1 MCSANSVS
9 IKEKRNFPAFY
20 VRLSL
25 NIKEEGVLKKWKIKS
40 SFSYGKL
47 QKKNK
52 QTNEK
57 EKKKYINK

>member
-9 IKEKRNFPAFY
+9 IKEKRNFSAFY

-40 SFSYGKL
+40 SFSYEKL
-47 QKKNK
+47 QKN

-57 EKKKYINK
+57 EKKKYINE

>member
-9 IKEKRNFPAFY
+9 IKEKRNFSAVY

-40 SFSYGKL
+40 SFSYEKL
-47 QKKNK
+47 QKN

-57 EKKKYINK
+57 EKKKYINE

>member
-9 IKEKRNFPAFY
+9 IKEKRNFSAVY

-47 QKKNK
+47 QKKN

-57 EKKKYINK
+57 EKKNYINK

>member
-9 IKEKRNFPAFY
+9 IKEERNFFAVY

-25 NIKEEGVLKKWKIKS
+25 NIKEEGVLKKWKIKL
-40 SFSYGKL
+40 SFRYGKL
-47 QKKNK
+47 QKN

>member
-1 MCSANSVS
+1 MYSANSVS

-25 NIKEEGVLKKWKIKS
+25 NIKEGGVLKKWKIKS

-47 QKKNK
+47 QKN

>member
-9 IKEKRNFPAFY
+9 IKEKRNFSAFY

-25 NIKEEGVLKKWKIKS
+25 NIKEGGVLKKWKIKS

-47 QKKNK
+47 QKN

>member
-40 SFSYGKL
+40 SFSYEKL
-47 QKKNK
+47 QKN

-57 EKKKYINK
+57 EKKKYINE

>member
-9 IKEKRNFPAFY
+9 IKEKRNFSAFY

-25 NIKEEGVLKKWKIKS
+25 NIKEEGVLKKWKIKL
-40 SFSYGKL
+40 SFRYGKL
-47 QKKNK
+47 QKN

>member
-9 IKEKRNFPAFY
+9 IKEKRNFSAVY
-20 VRLSL
+20 VRLPL

-40 SFSYGKL
+40 SFRYGKL
-47 QKKNK
+47 QKN

>member
-9 IKEKRNFPAFY
+9 IKEKRNFSAVY

-47 QKKNK
+47 QKN

>member
-9 IKEKRNFPAFY
+9 IKEKRNFPAVY

-47 QKKNK
+47 QKN

>member
-9 IKEKRNFPAFY
+9 IKEKRNFSAFY

-47 QKKNK
+47 QKN

>member
-9 IKEKRNFPAFY
+9 IKEKRNFSAVY
-20 VRLSL
+20 VRLPL

-40 SFSYGKL
+40 SFSYEKL
-47 QKKNK
+47 QKN

-57 EKKKYINK
+57 EKKKYINE

>member
-9 IKEKRNFPAFY
+9 IKEERNFFAVY

-47 QKKNK
+47 QKN